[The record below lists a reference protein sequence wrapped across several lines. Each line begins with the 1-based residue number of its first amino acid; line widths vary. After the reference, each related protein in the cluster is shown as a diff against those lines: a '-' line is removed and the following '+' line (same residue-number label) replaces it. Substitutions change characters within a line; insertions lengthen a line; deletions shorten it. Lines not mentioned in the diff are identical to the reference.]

1 MGVYW
6 RYRMYCRNCGQELNE
21 NDRVCP
27 ACGTPVSNV
36 KEEQKTYSY
45 QETAQGAPHN
55 GPQTYEYNSGKTSD
69 HKTYN
74 YSGPDYQPSEDS
86 GSAGWGFLGCCF
98 PLVGLILF
106 LVWKDN
112 KPRSAKSAGI
122 GAIIGVVITIV
133 LTLIFFAL
141 GIGVSMF
148 GLAEGMANGEI
159 DLSELGDY
167 LGQNIST
174 TVNTL
179 NL

>member
-1 MGVYW
+1 
-6 RYRMYCRNCGQELNE
+6 MYCRNCGQELNE

-27 ACGTPVSNV
+27 ACGTPV
-36 KEEQKTYSY
+36 EKTDHSGSSS
-45 QETAQGAPHN
+45 QSTAQGAPHN
-55 GPQTYEYNSGKTSD
+55 GPQAYEYSAGKTSD
-69 HKTYN
+69 HQTYN

-86 GSAGWGFLGCCF
+86 GSAGWGVLGCCF

-141 GIGVSMF
+141 GMGIGMLGIVEGVSS
-148 GLAEGMANGEI
+148 GEI
-159 DLSELGDY
+159 DLNELGDY
-167 LGQNIST
+167 IGQNISA
-174 TVNTL
+174 TVKTL

>member
-27 ACGTPVSNV
+27 ACGTPVSNI

-45 QETAQGAPHN
+45 NETAQGAPHN
-55 GPQTYEYNSGKTSD
+55 GPQTY
-69 HKTYN
+69 
-74 YSGPDYQPSEDS
+74 EDS

-141 GIGVSMF
+141 GMGIGMLGIVEGVS
-148 GLAEGMANGEI
+148 NGEI

>member
-1 MGVYW
+1 
-6 RYRMYCRNCGQELNE
+6 MYCRNCGQELNE

-27 ACGTPVSNV
+27 ACGTPVDNV
-36 KEEQKTYSY
+36 KDEQRYSSDR
-45 QETAQGAPHN
+45 ETAHGAPHN
-55 GPQTYEYNSGKTSD
+55 GPQTYEYKADRTASQQ
-69 HKTYN
+69 TYN

-86 GSAGWGFLGCCF
+86 GSVGWGFLGCCF

-122 GAIIGVVITIV
+122 GAIIGLV
-133 LTLIFFAL
+133 LFIAFTALLFAL
-141 GIGVSMF
+141 GIGVGIF

-159 DLSELGDY
+159 DLSEIEDY
-167 LGQNIST
+167 LEQNTST
-174 TVNTL
+174 IVNTL

>member
-1 MGVYW
+1 
-6 RYRMYCRNCGQELNE
+6 MYCRNCGQELNK

-45 QETAQGAPHN
+45 NETAQGAPHN
-55 GPQTYEYNSGKTSD
+55 GPQTYEYNSEKTSD
-69 HKTYN
+69 HQTYN
-74 YSGPDYQPSEDS
+74 YSGTDYQPSEDS

-122 GAIIGVVITIV
+122 GALIGIV
-133 LTLIFFAL
+133 LFIAVTALFFAL
-141 GIGVSMF
+141 GIGLSAV
-148 GLAEGMANGEI
+148 GIATGVANGEI
-159 DLSELGDY
+159 DLSELEDY
-167 LGQNIST
+167 LEQNTST
-174 TVNTL
+174 IVNTL

>member
-1 MGVYW
+1 
-6 RYRMYCRNCGQELNE
+6 MYCRNCGQELNE

-36 KEEQKTYSY
+36 KEEQKTNSY
-45 QETAQGAPHN
+45 KENAQGAPHN

-69 HKTYN
+69 HQTYN

-122 GAIIGVVITIV
+122 GAIIGVVIAA
-133 LTLIFFAL
+133 TLVIIPFASFTA
-141 GIGVSMF
+141 GIGSCLINIVCF
-148 GLAEGMANGEI
+148 AAGVVAALALDKFNQSVEKPE
-159 DLSELGDY
+159 
-167 LGQNIST
+167 
-174 TVNTL
+174 
-179 NL
+179 